1 MSRSSVYGEGCAGW
15 VYKQGSLVKNWK
27 KRFMVLR
34 ERQLTYY
41 DTDIVTPTVK
51 AKGSFQVITVE
62 LSPEIQNGLLVHGCG
77 GRVLKLYTLSAEAT
91 GAWYNLILD
100 ATMLAPQQFTP
111 IPFDRFSTSS
121 AFLSAAEKR
130 LSIDVE
136 RNQREDEAA
145 ELLHRLE
152 PAPLS
157 INVGTKQV
165 THMGWLKKEGARVKS
180 WKRRYFVLRGS
191 VLSYFD
197 SEDTGAAAKGY
208 GHVRAVE
215 IDGKVK
221 RGLDIMFDTGRLLR
235 VSARTSTEMQVW
247 LSRLSDAIEAT
258 NMEQSHLRQSLAAH
272 APLRLS
278 FVGVPVLA
286 RMTQECQ
293 QHDKRHWNAGIP
305 ERHSQAFVPS
315 KPMGVTAKVP
325 RTPQRLTVN
334 KTHSSSSSDGSYIP
348 SGLSSQMSS
357 SSSHDYSNFSASGAS
372 SVEKPMV
379 HTDDASVLHSSSSS
393 TSFDSDVDYDSD
405 DSEGD
410 WI

>member
-1 MSRSSVYGEGCAGW
+1 
-15 VYKQGSLVKNWK
+15 
-27 KRFMVLR
+27 MVLR

-41 DTDIVTPTVK
+41 NTDIVTPTVK

-100 ATMLAPQQFTP
+100 ATMLAPQQFTT
-111 IPFDRFSTSS
+111 IPFDRFST
-121 AFLSAAEKR
+121 LSAVSTAEKSV
-130 LSIDVE
+130 SIDVE
-136 RNQREDEAA
+136 RNQREDEAT
-145 ELLHRLE
+145 ELLNRLE

-165 THMGWLKKEGARVKS
+165 THTGWLKKEGARVKS

-191 VLSYFD
+191 VLSYFN

-215 IDGKVK
+215 VDGKVK

-247 LSRLSDAIEAT
+247 LCRLSDAIEAT

-278 FVGVPVLA
+278 FVGVPIPA
-286 RMTQECQ
+286 RMTQEHQ
-293 QHDKRHWNAGIP
+293 QHDKRYWNAGIP

-315 KPMGVTAKVP
+315 KPMGVTAKVS
-325 RTPQRLTVN
+325 RTPQRHIVN
-334 KTHSSSSSDGSYIP
+334 KTHSSSSSDGSYIS
-348 SGLSSQMSS
+348 SGLLS
-357 SSSHDYSNFSASGAS
+357 SSSHDYSNFSVSGAA

-379 HTDDASVLHSSSSS
+379 HTDDAFVLHSSSSS
-393 TSFDSDVDYDSD
+393 TSFDSDIDYDSD